1 MSGRHEHDIEIST
14 VNMPRYRDD
23 DRYYDED
30 RSYYDDNDDDG
41 GYSYGE
47 SYGDSYTS
55 YRSHNR
61 GGGGRV
67 GGGRN
72 NNGGGARRDNDYNN
86 NRNNSMR
93 HRGSTAP
100 SNNGVAMSG
109 TTGGGVGSSARIYPQ
124 DNNNRAGGGGGGV
137 AFADDE
143 ENIYMNGET
152 QMTRLNNTTTNN
164 NAKTKLVDF
173 DSYETDAEKL
183 SAILKVADVELQKHA
198 LTSEYYT
205 LRKYSILV
213 PIIILSLFV
222 AMAGFIAASNIITAT
237 STPRVGDSTM
247 QEFLTLL
254 VASCGFLVLLLTLLG
269 NQLDYNSKIKFH
281 NGAQDDLMALCE
293 KMRMYRVERAMDERV
308 VEEEMAEVR
317 RKEMEMGELDLGDT
331 ESEESEMEDYDV
343 MEEDERILLDEE
355 QGGGGGGMGGAAAW
369 DTVVKL
375 NTGEV
380 PTALQQNSNHNG
392 GGAIVVR
399 APTNNNNNN
408 PTTKKQAAM
417 ERKIARQAKKQIKLS
432 KKLDKKNEYLTK
444 ELVNQKITQERQQ
457 QEMSKDIITFYGYH
471 AELHQIISGC
481 KSDVPPEISKFFQ
494 VMENRVELMSLSR
507 LGIQE
512 ESRMRKN
519 QIIRLCATEIYNEIQ
534 GFALWPMTVPPVD
547 STIEESLRTVGQLL
561 NMNYRAQRRCKLIPC
576 CPIPLCCKKKT
587 SNNIFSVINEGID
600 QRELDMM
607 QAERVEVLRQVNERK
622 ARLMA
627 GPAEVLELKDEES
640 VKVVPT
646 MTTATMMNRKPKD
659 PAPTPWMI
667 EQNTVQQQMKDYVDF
682 GDGYSRATVDPDG
695 SVMNE
700 MMTEA
705 SDPKAVKNGVNGL
718 GLYVHE
724 EEGIDEDGTGGGTF
738 EGIAPAPKSEAYSTA
753 ISQQMSR
760 DANEQEKAEKKA
772 KKKKKKKKQKKKNKK
787 KSKKKAKEKKEESA
801 AVSMYS
807 EEEYDDD
814 DYASY
819 DDDVDDERSYSPSE
833 GSGSY

>member
-1 MSGRHEHDIEIST
+1 
-14 VNMPRYRDD
+14 MPRYRDD
-23 DRYYDED
+23 DRYYDGD
-30 RSYYDDNDDDG
+30 RSYYDDDDDE
-41 GYSYGE
+41 GY
-47 SYGDSYTS
+47 SYGDSYGDSYASS
-55 YRSHNR
+55 YRSNR
-61 GGGGRV
+61 GGGGGRA

-72 NNGGGARRDNDYNN
+72 NTTNRSSNN
-86 NRNNSMR
+86 MR
-93 HRGSTAP
+93 YRGSSAP
-100 SNNGVAMSG
+100 ISGG
-109 TTGGGVGSSARIYPQ
+109 TTGGGNGVGSSSARIYPQ
-124 DNNNRAGGGGGGV
+124 DTTTTTSAAARGV
-137 AFADDE
+137 AFADE
-143 ENIYMNGET
+143 ENIYTNNNGET
-152 QMTRLNNTTTNN
+152 EMTRLTNN
-164 NAKTKLVDF
+164 NNNIKTKLVDF
-173 DSYETDAEKL
+173 DSYSSDAEKL

-205 LRKYSILV
+205 LRKYCILV
-213 PIIILSLFV
+213 PIIVLTLFV
-222 AMAGFIAASNIITAT
+222 AMAGFIAASDIITAT

-281 NGAQDDLMALCE
+281 NGAQDDLVALCE

-317 RKEMEMGELDLGDT
+317 RKEREMEELDDYGDT
-331 ESEESEMEDYDV
+331 ESEESEMGDDDEDLLV
-343 MEEDERILLDEE
+343 EEDERLLDEE
-355 QGGGGGGMGGAAAW
+355 QGVGGGAAAW

-375 NTGEV
+375 NAGEV
-380 PTALQQNSNHNG
+380 PTPLQQNHG
-392 GGAIVVR
+392 GGAIVAHQGGGAVVNN
-399 APTNNNNNN
+399 TNLNA
-408 PTTKKQAAM
+408 KKQAAM
-417 ERKIARQAKKQIKLS
+417 ERKIARQTKKQLKLS
-432 KKLDKKNEYLTK
+432 KKLEKKNEYLTK

-481 KSDVPPEISKFFQ
+481 KSDVPPEISKFFH

-534 GFALWPMTVPPVD
+534 GFVLWPVTVPPVD

-640 VKVVPT
+640 VKVAPT
-646 MTTATMMNRKPKD
+646 MMTATMNNNNKKPKE
-659 PAPTPWMI
+659 PTPFMI

-724 EEGIDEDGTGGGTF
+724 
-738 EGIAPAPKSEAYSTA
+738 IAWE
-753 ISQQMSR
+753 
-760 DANEQEKAEKKA
+760 
-772 KKKKKKKKQKKKNKK
+772 
-787 KSKKKAKEKKEESA
+787 
-801 AVSMYS
+801 
-807 EEEYDDD
+807 
-814 DYASY
+814 
-819 DDDVDDERSYSPSE
+819 
-833 GSGSY
+833 

>member
-1 MSGRHEHDIEIST
+1 
-14 VNMPRYRDD
+14 
-23 DRYYDED
+23 
-30 RSYYDDNDDDG
+30 
-41 GYSYGE
+41 
-47 SYGDSYTS
+47 
-55 YRSHNR
+55 
-61 GGGGRV
+61 
-67 GGGRN
+67 
-72 NNGGGARRDNDYNN
+72 
-86 NRNNSMR
+86 
-93 HRGSTAP
+93 
-100 SNNGVAMSG
+100 
-109 TTGGGVGSSARIYPQ
+109 
-124 DNNNRAGGGGGGV
+124 
-137 AFADDE
+137 
-143 ENIYMNGET
+143 
-152 QMTRLNNTTTNN
+152 
-164 NAKTKLVDF
+164 
-173 DSYETDAEKL
+173 
-183 SAILKVADVELQKHA
+183 
-198 LTSEYYT
+198 
-205 LRKYSILV
+205 
-213 PIIILSLFV
+213 
-222 AMAGFIAASNIITAT
+222 
-237 STPRVGDSTM
+237 
-247 QEFLTLL
+247 
-254 VASCGFLVLLLTLLG
+254 
-269 NQLDYNSKIKFH
+269 
-281 NGAQDDLMALCE
+281 
-293 KMRMYRVERAMDERV
+293 V

-317 RKEMEMGELDLGDT
+317 RKEMEMEELDYGDT
-331 ESEESEMEDYDV
+331 ESEESEMGDDDELLG
-343 MEEDERILLDEE
+343 EEDERLLLDEE
-355 QGGGGGGMGGAAAW
+355 QGIATGGMAAAAAW

-380 PTALQQNSNHNG
+380 PSPLQQSTG
-392 GGAIVVR
+392 GGAIVAHQNGGALVT
-399 APTNNNNNN
+399 ANI
-408 PTTKKQAAM
+408 KKHAAI
-417 ERKIARQAKKQIKLS
+417 ERKIARQAKKQLKLS
-432 KKLDKKNEYLTK
+432 KKLEKKNEYLTK

-481 KSDVPPEISKFFQ
+481 KSDVPPEISKFFH

-534 GFALWPMTVPPVD
+534 GFVLWPLTVPPVD

-640 VKVVPT
+640 VKAAPT
-646 MTTATMMNRKPKD
+646 MTATMNNKVPKE
-659 PAPTPWMI
+659 PTPFMI

-724 EEGIDEDGTGGGTF
+724 EEEGIDEDGTGGGTF
-738 EGIAPAPKSEAYSTA
+738 EGIAPAPKLETYSTA
-753 ISQQMSR
+753 ISHQLSR
-760 DANEQEKAEKKA
+760 EAQEQEKAEKKA

-787 KSKKKAKEKKEESA
+787 KSKKKAKEKKQEESA

-814 DYASY
+814 NYASY
-819 DDDVDDERSYSPSE
+819 DDDEDERSYSPSE

>member
-1 MSGRHEHDIEIST
+1 
-14 VNMPRYRDD
+14 MPRYRDD
-23 DRYYDED
+23 DRYYEED
-30 RSYYDDNDDDG
+30 RSYYDDDDG
-41 GYSYGE
+41 Y
-47 SYGDSYTS
+47 SYGDSYGDSYAS
-55 YRSHNR
+55 YRSNR
-61 GGGGRV
+61 GGGRGGRS
-67 GGGRN
+67 GGGR
-72 NNGGGARRDNDYNN
+72 RDDYNN
-86 NRNNSMR
+86 NNRSSNMR
-93 HRGSTAP
+93 YRGNAP
-100 SNNGVAMSG
+100 MSANA
-109 TTGGGVGSSARIYPQ
+109 GGGAGSSARIYPQ
-124 DNNNRAGGGGGGV
+124 DGTANAAAAAARGV

-143 ENIYMNGET
+143 ENIYTNGET
-152 QMTRLNNTTTNN
+152 QMTRLTSTNN
-164 NAKTKLVDF
+164 NKTKLVDF
-173 DSYETDAEKL
+173 DSYSSDAEKL

-205 LRKYSILV
+205 LRKYCILI
-213 PIIILSLFV
+213 PIIVLTLFV
-222 AMAGFIAASNIITAT
+222 AMAGFIAASDIITAT

-281 NGAQDDLMALCE
+281 NGAQDDLNALCE
-293 KMRMYRVERAMDERV
+293 KMRMYKVERAMDERV

-317 RKEMEMGELDLGDT
+317 RKEMEMEELDYGDT
-331 ESEESEMEDYDV
+331 ESEESEGDDELLG
-343 MEEDERILLDEE
+343 EEDERLLLDEE
-355 QGGGGGGMGGAAAW
+355 QGIATGGMAAAAAW

-380 PTALQQNSNHNG
+380 PTPLQQNTG
-392 GGAIVVR
+392 GGAIVAHQGGGALVT
-399 APTNNNNNN
+399 ANI
-408 PTTKKQAAM
+408 KKQAAM
-417 ERKIARQAKKQIKLS
+417 ERKIARQAKKQLKLS
-432 KKLDKKNEYLTK
+432 KKLEKKNEYLTK

-481 KSDVPPEISKFFQ
+481 KSDVPPEISKFFH

-534 GFALWPMTVPPVD
+534 GFVLWPLTVPPVD

-627 GPAEVLELKDEES
+627 GPAEVMELKDEES
-640 VKVVPT
+640 VKVAPT
-646 MTTATMMNRKPKD
+646 MTATMNNKKPKE
-659 PAPTPWMI
+659 PTPFMI

-724 EEGIDEDGTGGGTF
+724 EEEGIDEDGTGGGTF

-753 ISQQMSR
+753 ISQQLSR
-760 DANEQEKAEKKA
+760 DALEQEKAEKKA
-772 KKKKKKKKQKKKNKK
+772 KKKKKKKKQKKKNK
-787 KSKKKAKEKKEESA
+787 
-801 AVSMYS
+801 VS
-807 EEEYDDD
+807 D
-814 DYASY
+814 
-819 DDDVDDERSYSPSE
+819 
-833 GSGSY
+833 G